1 MRTVKWNAFLS
12 GLCGFA
18 AVLGVVAADARADV
32 TIEKGA
38 SIVVFP
44 KVLADGTRDTVI
56 QLANTGN
63 SMVHVKCYY
72 VNASL
77 FDTLTFA
84 PCDVP
89 SPTCAPLWQETDFN
103 IWLTKQQP
111 THWLVSSGR
120 RVDPTDGF
128 GYNGSG
134 FDPGLI
140 PPVSDFEGELKCIE
154 VTESDEP
161 VTGNHLKGEAT
172 ISVAREIAGL
182 SDIFAGDVSKYNAIG
197 ILGNPGVAP
206 SNPLLLN
213 GEVYDACPS
222 KLILNHFATLAE
234 DPVVSELNDKLIY
247 RRPSGL
253 DNNFNVLDSTTFTQL
268 TLVPCSED
276 FENQL
281 PTSSTVQ
288 FVIYNEF
295 EERFSA
301 STTVNCYLNV
311 ELTDI
316 DSPTTFERSVFSINV
331 LGTPVAEAEI
341 TPVPSTAGVVRGVVG
356 VAERFVVVEA
366 RDTMEYNLGYDFA
379 SAAYNLYTS
388 GDLISDNPD
397 SIRLTEHE

>member
-18 AVLGVVAADARADV
+18 AVLGVAASGAQADV

-38 SIVVFP
+38 SIVVWP
-44 KVLADGTRDTVI
+44 KVLATEDVDTVI

-77 FDTLTFA
+77 FSTISGQR
-84 PCDVP
+84 CDSP
-89 SPTCAPLWQETDFN
+89 SATCVPLWQETDFN

-111 THWLVSSGR
+111 THWLVSRGR

-128 GYNGSG
+128 GNDGSG

-140 PPVSDFEGELKCIE
+140 PPVFDFEGELKCIE

-172 ISVAREIAGL
+172 LTATGFIEEDFGP
-182 SDIFAGDVSKYNAIG
+182 DVSKYNAIG
-197 ILGNPGVAP
+197 IVGNPDMQP
-206 SNPLLLN
+206 ENPLLLD
-213 GEVYDACPS
+213 GEVYAACPE
-222 KLILNHFATLAE
+222 KLILNFFSTLSE
-234 DPVVSELNDKLIY
+234 DPVVD
-247 RRPSGL
+247 GL
-253 DNNFNVLDSTTFTQL
+253 DDRLDDDNIDIDLDSVTFTEL

-281 PTSSTVQ
+281 PTSSTIQ
-288 FVIYNEF
+288 FVVYNEF

-301 STTVNCYLNV
+301 STTVTCYLNV
-311 ELTDI
+311 ELTSI
-316 DSPTTFERSVFSINV
+316 DSPTTFDRSIFSVNV
-331 LGTPVAEAEI
+331 LGSNVGHAEI
-341 TPVPSTAGVVRGVVG
+341 TPIQGLNGTTRGVIG
-356 VAERFVVVEA
+356 ITERFVVAAVF
-366 RDTMEYNLGYDFA
+366 DNDKGFDNGSVDDVDFA
-379 SAAYNLYTS
+379 SAAYNLHTE
-388 GDLISDNPD
+388 GNLIPVVGGPD
-397 SIRLTEHE
+397 SIRLTHKE

>member
-18 AVLGVVAADARADV
+18 GVLGVAAAGAHADV

-38 SIVVFP
+38 SILVYP
-44 KVLADGTRDTVI
+44 RVLATDLADTVI

-77 FDTLTFA
+77 VSTITFA
-84 PCDVP
+84 PCDTP
-89 SPTCAPLWQETDFN
+89 SATCTPLWQETDFN

-128 GYNGSG
+128 GSDGSG
-134 FDPGLI
+134 FDPGLV
-140 PPVSDFEGELKCIE
+140 PPVFDFEGELKCIE

-161 VTGNHLKGEAT
+161 VTGNHIKGEAT
-172 ISVAREIAGL
+172 LVATGFDDALFGT
-182 SDIFAGDVSKYNAIG
+182 DVSKYNAIG
-197 ILGNPGVAP
+197 IIGNPDVQP
-206 SNPLLLN
+206 TNPLLLD
-213 GEVYDACPS
+213 GQVYDACPS

-234 DPVVSELNDKLIY
+234 DPVVTELNDRLERVY
-247 RRPSGL
+247 
-253 DNNFNVLDSTTFTQL
+253 DSKQTYQLSVQSSVFTNL

-276 FENQL
+276 FENQQ
-281 PTSSTVQ
+281 PTSSTIQ
-288 FVIYNEF
+288 FVVYNEF

-301 STTVNCYLNV
+301 STTVTCYLSV

-316 DSPTTFERSVFSINV
+316 DSPTTFERSIFSVGV
-331 LGTPVAEAEI
+331 LGTTVGHAEI
-341 TPVPSTAGVVRGVVG
+341 TPIQGVPGGPTRGVIG
-356 VAERFVVVEA
+356 VAERFVAAAVFE
-366 RDTMEYNLGYDFA
+366 DSSFEGEDFA
-379 SAAYNLYTS
+379 SAAYNLHS
-388 GDLISDNPD
+388 EGDLIPAVGGPD